1 MASLSTPPV
10 SRKRADKSQSPS
22 LKNDGISP
30 QKNHL
35 PRSEVVQRIYDAA
48 KERQHVVIGSSA
60 ATGKT
65 SLLQLLKKKLEEE
78 EERVNVVRINMN
90 STDTADGLLRLL
102 AEKGICKDVEKL
114 SSLENTWLLLDDG
127 QNAYDREFDPFWQF
141 VVKSIASAEVDD
153 NLFVVIAATY
163 NLSTPKSPADFRGL
177 ERIDPSVTEEEARE
191 LFQMHAE
198 VWVYKHWNTFRE
210 TLIDISKFSE
220 SESYHIG
227 VVMAGVRML
236 ADIRKQPDQP
246 PLTEETALAVLRKG
260 KFVAFLDRCF
270 RLDGI
275 PVHYKDRLLDVL
287 TGDGQDDFLDADDDD
302 AILTPFIRAGVLTRR
317 GKFSNIAAR
326 WYYNRRCFPD
336 RADKAPENL
345 EELISGAVRLIS
357 AKRLRDTLVDG
368 FPKEATFQH
377 LFNEAMSQLL
387 PLDNAIIP
395 ELNTLV
401 TNPPSGPDVTGALD
415 FFVNGKLKWCVE
427 LLRNGKGIGEHI
439 GRVDVNNGKYRK
451 VDMREYIVV
460 DCRGPKMGGGVH
472 PSESRCT
479 LYFAE
484 DFRHCLCQ
492 MRTKQTIRIE
502 LAN

>member
-1 MASLSTPPV
+1 MASLSTPQV
-10 SRKRADKSQSPS
+10 SRKRPDESQSPS

-35 PRSEVVQRIYDAA
+35 PRSEVVQQIYDTARD
-48 KERQHVVIGSSA
+48 RQHVVIGSSA

-65 SLLQLLKKKLEEE
+65 SLLQLLKKKLVEEE
-78 EERVNVVRINMN
+78 EGANVIRIHLNSSMTVQHLMELLTKN
-90 STDTADGLLRLL
+90 GISTDD
-102 AEKGICKDVEKL
+102 L
-114 SSLENTWLLLDDG
+114 SELEQIKNTWLLLDDA
-127 QNAYDREFDPFWQF
+127 QNAYDRKFDPFWQF

-177 ERIDPSVTEEEARE
+177 ARIDPNVTEKEARE

-198 VWVYKHWNTFRE
+198 VWGYKDWNTFRE

-220 SESYHIG
+220 SKSYHVG

-236 ADIRKQPDQP
+236 ADKRKQPDQP
-246 PLTEETALAVLRKG
+246 ALTEERALALLRKEE
-260 KFVAFLDRCF
+260 FVGFLDRCF
-270 RLDGI
+270 RLPDDL
-275 PVHYKDRLLDVL
+275 PVHYKDRLLDVVIE
-287 TGDGQDDFLDADDDD
+287 GGQDVILDND
-302 AILTPFIRAGVLTRR
+302 ALLTPFIRAGLLTRS

-326 WYYNRRCFPD
+326 WYYNHRCFPY
-336 RADKAPENL
+336 RAAKAPENL
-345 EELISGAVRLIS
+345 DELISLAVGSIS

-401 TNPPSGPDVTGALD
+401 TNPPSGPDVTGELD
-415 FFVNGKLKWCVE
+415 FYVDGKLKWCVE
-427 LLRNGKGIGEHI
+427 LLRNGIGIGEHI
-439 GRVDVNNGKYRK
+439 GRFDLSNGKYRK
-451 VDMREYIVV
+451 VDMNEYIVV
-460 DCRGPKMGGGVH
+460 DCRGPKMGGGVK

-484 DFRHCLCQ
+484 DFKHCLCQ
-492 MRTKQTIRIE
+492 MRTKGTIRIE